1 MSGKRSGKFYR
12 QNEAEVM
19 KALGLKPTKNS
30 GSGWIEKEDGQ
41 NDYLIAQLKS
51 TDAMSI
57 RVQQK
62 DINILEENAR
72 VAHKVPLFVIQ
83 FLNNG
88 DVFIM
93 ARPGDMEQVVEYIN
107 TGKCERPPEPILDEA
122 MAIQKPTKPVIRS
135 SKSQREKFHKERE
148 AKWQR
153 K

>member
-1 MSGKRSGKFYR
+1 MSKRSGKFYR
-12 QNEAEVM
+12 KNEAEVM
-19 KALGLKPTKNS
+19 TALGLKPTKNS
-30 GSGWIEKEDGQ
+30 GAGWIEKEDGQ

-72 VAHKVPLFVIQ
+72 ICHKTPLFVIQ

-88 DVFIM
+88 DTFIM
-93 ARPGDMEQVVEYIN
+93 ARPCDLEQVVEYIN
-107 TGKCERPPEPILDEA
+107 TGRCEKPPEPIVDDVT
-122 MAIQKPTKPVIRS
+122 ISQKVDKPVIKS
-135 SKSQREKFHKERE
+135 SKAKRDKFFKERE
-148 AKWQR
+148 KQWER

>member
-1 MSGKRSGKFYR
+1 MAKRSGKFYR

-30 GSGWIEKEDGQ
+30 GAGWIEKEDGQ

-57 RVQQK
+57 RIQQK
-62 DINILEENAR
+62 DINTLEENAR
-72 VAHKVPLFVIQ
+72 VCHKVPLFVIQ
-83 FLNNG
+83 FLNNN

-93 ARPGDMEQVVEYIN
+93 ARPEDMEQVVKYIN
-107 TGKCERPPEPILDEA
+107 TGKCERPPEAILECSD
-122 MAIQKPTKPVIRS
+122 KPKKSDKPVIKS
-135 SKSQREKFHKERE
+135 SKSQREKFYKERE
-148 AKWQR
+148 KLWQR